1 MKENE
6 FLDGVS
12 NIEAD
17 VVERFVLIDD
27 KLQNNTNKS
36 KSKGLWLRIGAVAA
50 CLALILGAVIVAPML
65 WDDSPDVTTE
75 APTTEGTFN
84 TEAPT
89 TEKTYRIYLGASASA
104 EIVDIKNSS
113 DRVSFEDAS
122 QKTFSFSRDTIFDN
136 SDLVGTTRKLNIGD
150 KSYSLTYSKSYR
162 TKLYSSEKFK
172 PYAEFITFKADD
184 LSVYYR
190 ADDGALIFFS
200 DLNVGNLTV
209 SGELTEDGAKALA
222 LDTIISLYGES
233 VAREYI
239 LDDIVFTDTP
249 LTKAYTVV
257 YTKYVYD
264 TPTNDKIQLSY
275 NMQGDLVTVNAKL
288 LGVYDD
294 ATDHLSQKQIDE
306 AKAVLNEAL
315 ADDWSI
321 LTVTLVID
329 SLGDYYLKAQA
340 AKTTEVGIS
349 AAELFID
356 IK

>member
-50 CLALILGAVIVAPML
+50 CLALILGAVIVVPM
-65 WDDSPDVTTE
+65 WRDDGSDVT
-75 APTTEGTFN
+75 

-104 EIVDIKNSS
+104 ETVDIKNSS

-200 DLNVGNLTV
+200 NLNVGNLTV

-233 VAREYI
+233 VAREYV

-264 TPTNDKIQLSY
+264 IPTNDKIQLSY

-294 ATDHLSQKQIDE
+294 ATDHLSPKQINE

-329 SLGDYYLKAQA
+329 SLGDYYLKAQT
-340 AKTTEVGIS
+340 AKTAADGIA
-349 AAELFID
+349 AAELFIG
-356 IK
+356 IQ

>member
-1 MKENE
+1 MTNKEFYRE
-6 FLDGVS
+6 LGSIDPKM
-12 NIEAD
+12 IEAAAPAEM
-17 VVERFVLIDD
+17 VQKKKRNTWV
-27 KLQNNTNKS
+27 KLAA
-36 KSKGLWLRIGAVAA
+36 IAA
-50 CLALILGAVIVAPML
+50 CLALILGAVIVVPM
-65 WDDSPDVTTE
+65 WRDDSPDVTTE
-75 APTTEGTFN
+75 APTTAGTVN
-84 TEAPT
+84 TETGT
-89 TEKTYRIYLGASASA
+89 TEKTYRIYLGSSASVDA
-104 EIVDIKNSS
+104 VDIKNSS

-122 QKTFSFSRDTIFDN
+122 QKIFSFSRDTIFDN
-136 SDLVGTTRKLNIGD
+136 SALVGTTRKLNIGD

-184 LSVYYR
+184 ISVYYR

-209 SGELTEDGAKALA
+209 SGELTEDGAKTLA
-222 LDTIISLYGES
+222 LNTIISLYGEN
-233 VAREYI
+233 VAREYV

-249 LTKAYTVV
+249 LTQAYTVV

-264 TPTNDKIQLSY
+264 MPTNDKIQLSF

-329 SLGDYYLKAQA
+329 SLGDYYLKVQT
-340 AKTTEVGIS
+340 AKTTANGI
-349 AAELFID
+349 AATELFIG
-356 IK
+356 IQ